1 MRMQTAGTAIKIS
14 IDQTRAEQNNPV
26 TWAYLGRPTVERV
39 TVDHDSPVPA
49 YEQLASAL
57 RARIAAGEWS
67 HGPLPSV
74 KALQETYGVGRDTVL
89 RAVELLRADGVV
101 FTVPRR
107 GTYVAQTSGG
117 R

>member
-1 MRMQTAGTAIKIS
+1 M
-14 IDQTRAEQNNPV
+14 
-26 TWAYLGRPTVERV
+26 TWPYLGQPTVAHV

-49 YEQLASAL
+49 YSQLAVAL
-57 RARIAAGEWS
+57 RARIDAGEWS

-89 RAVELLRADGVV
+89 RAVDVLRHDGLV

-107 GTYVAQTSGG
+107 GTYVSQASEN

>member
-1 MRMQTAGTAIKIS
+1 LRLS
-14 IDQTRAEQNNPV
+14 VDQIRAEQNNLV
-26 TWAYLGRPTVERV
+26 TWASLGRSTIDHV
-39 TVDHDSPVPA
+39 TVDHDSPTPA

-57 RARIAAGEWS
+57 RARIAEGEWS

-107 GTYVAQTSGG
+107 GTYVAQAPKGTEN